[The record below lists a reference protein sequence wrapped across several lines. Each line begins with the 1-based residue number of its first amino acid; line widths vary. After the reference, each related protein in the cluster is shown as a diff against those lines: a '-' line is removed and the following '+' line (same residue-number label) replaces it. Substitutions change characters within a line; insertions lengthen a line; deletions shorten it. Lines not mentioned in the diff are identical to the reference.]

1 MSSTAANQLQSN
13 INIVRSST
21 TNLNENS
28 NPFIKQ
34 VKQQNDQT
42 LDNLRAST
50 TSSTLNNNQ
59 TLNYLNPIP
68 NPHNLDLGLDQHG
81 HYQFNGTP
89 MLSRAGQ
96 STIPQYLCFQTNN
109 PDTKQGKISNRLGSS
124 DQIKMYE
131 YDSERLDLTA
141 FKKEYD
147 EIQEKQQ
154 KLVVDKES
162 KTVNVKNSVS
172 RSKWLWKLRLST
184 KSNTSSFLTFNR
196 NDSAIYKN
204 QDKTASNQMGSG
216 NAQFLGSL
224 YLPKPLDDYNYKS
237 NTAGGSIST
246 FNQNK
251 NTHDRQ
257 RRYNS
262 MNSPLDRKSNRNSLR
277 PKTANAGSLLQSE
290 QICNR
295 FQQQQQNF
303 EESGQYAFQ
312 KRNSQKRINLMHY
325 NQRQQSTD
333 YQQPNQQMFSLSN
346 KQTNVIN
353 QQAQS
358 DQTQYPRQLS
368 QISSQQQ
375 QQQQQL
381 QINQQNQQQFTTLT
395 NNSFAGNLSQQK
407 IMTNNHNND
416 VLYQIERNKIKAPS
430 IDKFTNREKCMHA
443 KKLSQPQGPHELR
456 FVSFNTINT
465 NCTKYSDPNTYPPFD
480 KLLSRQQILEKEQR
494 LQNKTLYLHDYDPD
508 FEKVK
513 SKICVNIPDFKRQQ
527 GRAQSANIRNKPPY
541 DPNNSSIDPVI
552 VENSYKLLSHVKKD
566 MCVIIDKSRGRNEEK
581 GGIYQEKDKQV
592 LIKRQYETFQRA
604 FKQAAS
610 SSIKRHVENNQKTQ
624 SQFGSVLGQ
633 ASPVKPQK
641 PNFDIEY
648 YEDQI
653 SQQNMIQS
661 SLSNSPMKYKSKLH
675 REQSSN
681 LNSLYQSP
689 TRLNQNRSTKFT
701 QEDEEEIDIQNA
713 DQQQKANININN
725 NSQNL
730 NDIDNIK
737 VEDNYSITQQ
747 NNHQQFA
754 GNDDYQ
760 INLMGT
766 YNAKLQQQMKIKQQ
780 IQNKANSQ
788 KKKLNNSYQQYTQ
801 MSLGGKERDNQ
812 KQSQEKQQQY
822 FNTLTK
828 NSLIGKSL
836 MMGGT
841 INNNKGDEVHL
852 KMYQKAQKILKAT
865 EQIEQMKMKQLQST
879 KFKSKGSV
887 NRSIY

>member
-1 MSSTAANQLQSN
+1 
-13 INIVRSST
+13 
-21 TNLNENS
+21 
-28 NPFIKQ
+28 
-34 VKQQNDQT
+34 
-42 LDNLRAST
+42 
-50 TSSTLNNNQ
+50 
-59 TLNYLNPIP
+59 
-68 NPHNLDLGLDQHG
+68 
-81 HYQFNGTP
+81 
-89 MLSRAGQ
+89 
-96 STIPQYLCFQTNN
+96 
-109 PDTKQGKISNRLGSS
+109 
-124 DQIKMYE
+124 
-131 YDSERLDLTA
+131 
-141 FKKEYD
+141 
-147 EIQEKQQ
+147 
-154 KLVVDKES
+154 
-162 KTVNVKNSVS
+162 
-172 RSKWLWKLRLST
+172 
-184 KSNTSSFLTFNR
+184 
-196 NDSAIYKN
+196 
-204 QDKTASNQMGSG
+204 
-216 NAQFLGSL
+216 
-224 YLPKPLDDYNYKS
+224 
-237 NTAGGSIST
+237 
-246 FNQNK
+246 
-251 NTHDRQ
+251 
-257 RRYNS
+257 
-262 MNSPLDRKSNRNSLR
+262 
-277 PKTANAGSLLQSE
+277 
-290 QICNR
+290 
-295 FQQQQQNF
+295 
-303 EESGQYAFQ
+303 
-312 KRNSQKRINLMHY
+312 
-325 NQRQQSTD
+325 
-333 YQQPNQQMFSLSN
+333 
-346 KQTNVIN
+346 
-353 QQAQS
+353 
-358 DQTQYPRQLS
+358 
-368 QISSQQQ
+368 
-375 QQQQQL
+375 
-381 QINQQNQQQFTTLT
+381 
-395 NNSFAGNLSQQK
+395 
-407 IMTNNHNND
+407 MTNNNND

-430 IDKFTNREKCMHA
+430 IDKFTDREKCMHA

-541 DPNNSSIDPVI
+541 DPNNSSIDPAI

-581 GGIYQEKDKQV
+581 GGIYQEKDKKV

-633 ASPVKPQK
+633 ASPMKPQK

-661 SLSNSPMKYKSKLH
+661 SLSNSPMKNKQKLH

-701 QEDEEEIDIQNA
+701 QEDEEETDIIRNL
-713 DQQQKANININN
+713 DQQQTAQNYTQQ
-725 NSQNL
+725 SQNL
-730 NDIDNIK
+730 NNISNIK
-737 VEDNYSITQQ
+737 VEDNNSSITQQ
-747 NNHQQFA
+747 NNQISD
-754 GNDDYQ
+754 NDDYQ

-788 KKKLNNSYQQYTQ
+788 TKQQSNSYQQYTQ
-801 MSLGGKERDNQ
+801 MSLGCKERDNQ
-812 KQSQEKQQQY
+812 KQSQEKQHQY